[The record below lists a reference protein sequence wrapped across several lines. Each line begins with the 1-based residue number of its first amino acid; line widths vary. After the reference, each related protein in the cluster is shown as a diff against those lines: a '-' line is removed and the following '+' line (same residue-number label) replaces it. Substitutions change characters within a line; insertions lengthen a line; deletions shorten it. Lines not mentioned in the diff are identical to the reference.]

1 LGFVCRFPDRG
12 FDPLETCSIQLA
24 GAFEMSMDA
33 IMKFAIVAL
42 IFYIVGARMPQLAVK
57 IGAA

>member
-1 LGFVCRFPDRG
+1 
-12 FDPLETCSIQLA
+12 
-24 GAFEMSMDA
+24 MNMNA